1 MAASGLVVDQLAK
14 CGACQAKPL
23 KIHIY
28 TVLYSVYN
36 NHSEVAMFTIKC
48 KTQDTLELCRLE
60 PFQGTLKRRSDAVIG
75 ELADSIL
82 SEGLL
87 MPFVVWQTPDG
98 ANKLLDGHGRL
109 LALKK
114 LNVPPETELP
124 VLYVQADSEDEAKRS
139 LLQIV
144 SSYGTISKKGALAF
158 CSTIPDYKAP
168 AIKKFVSSKAVKRKA
183 SLGGSALIRIK
194 VPSDKEQDVRN
205 ILAGVDYIEVL

>member
-1 MAASGLVVDQLAK
+1 
-14 CGACQAKPL
+14 
-23 KIHIY
+23 
-28 TVLYSVYN
+28 
-36 NHSEVAMFTIKC
+36 MFTIKC
-48 KTQDTLELCRLE
+48 KTQDTLALAQLE
-60 PFQGTLKRRSDAVIG
+60 PFQGSLKRRSDAVVS

-114 LNVPPETELP
+114 LNTPLETELP

-158 CSTIPDYKAP
+158 CSTIPDYRAP
-168 AIKKFVSSKAVKRKA
+168 AIKKFVTSKAVKRKA

-194 VPSDKEQDVRN
+194 VPADKEQDVRN
-205 ILAGVDYIEVL
+205 ILAGVGYIEVL

>member
-1 MAASGLVVDQLAK
+1 
-14 CGACQAKPL
+14 
-23 KIHIY
+23 
-28 TVLYSVYN
+28 
-36 NHSEVAMFTIKC
+36 MFTIKC

-60 PFQGTLKRRSDAVIG
+60 PFQGNLKRRSDAVIS

-82 SEGLL
+82 SDGLL

-98 ANKLLDGHGRL
+98 TNKLLDGHGRL

-124 VLYVQADSEDEAKRS
+124 VLYVQADNEDAAKQS

-144 SSYGTISKKGALAF
+144 SSYGTISKRGVLAF
-158 CSTIPDYKAP
+158 CNTIPDYKAP
-168 AIKKFVSSKAVKRKA
+168 VVKKFVSSKAVKKKER
-183 SLGGSALIRIK
+183 LGGSALIRIK